1 MGRLA
6 TSTEDI
12 EITPRM
18 VEAGCRV
25 FADYDA
31 RLESP
36 GRVVTE
42 IFQAMRREE
51 EAQNPKAPVRDR
63 GFRPLTS
70 WGSCVWVVEPRRST
84 RLN

>member
-1 MGRLA
+1 MGRS

-12 EITPRM
+12 KVTPEM

-42 IFQAMRREE
+42 IFQAMWRESLRNYLSFEHLARYPKIRR
-51 EAQNPKAPVRDR
+51 
-63 GFRPLTS
+63 
-70 WGSCVWVVEPRRST
+70 
-84 RLN
+84 RLAE